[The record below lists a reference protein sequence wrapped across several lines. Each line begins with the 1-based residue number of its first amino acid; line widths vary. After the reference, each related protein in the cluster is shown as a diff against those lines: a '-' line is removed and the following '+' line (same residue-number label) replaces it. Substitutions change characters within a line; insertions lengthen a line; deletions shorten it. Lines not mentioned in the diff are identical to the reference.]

1 MSRNEVFAD
10 WLARSF
16 GLDQV
21 QYGGFP
27 GGTVIKNTP
36 ANAGDTKDTGSIPG
50 LRRSPGVGN
59 GKPLHYS
66 FFFFFQTH
74 MYFIFYFHMKIDF
87 KQNPKITL
95 KVCCFFLTIDI
106 PVYRLRSEW
115 SL

>member
-50 LRRSPGVGN
+50 LRSSPGVGN
-59 GKPLHYS
+59 GKPLHYY
-66 FFFFFQTH
+66 FFFFFSDPH
-74 MYFIFYFHMKIDF
+74 VFYLLFSYENRF
-87 KQNPKITL
+87 
-95 KVCCFFLTIDI
+95 
-106 PVYRLRSEW
+106 
-115 SL
+115 